1 MIASSTVTPDAIP
14 DDTDDTNAVGASRAG
29 VLHRIEEAV
38 SACALLAIVVLPLAE
53 IAGRRLLGHGVPGSI
68 DYVRHLTLWLTL
80 LGAMAAAR
88 DGRHLCMTTTAW
100 IPPRCRRAAELV
112 AVTVACT
119 ICAALAWTS
128 LQLVVAERQSAMSL
142 AGGVPIY
149 VAQAILPFG
158 FAVIGWRLATRLAP
172 VACAASLAVTV
183 MAVVGL
189 GMAPLDLVARW
200 RMPLLVG
207 LGVSMLLGTP
217 IFAVLAGTG
226 LVLFLTAGGPLA
238 AVPTEIYDIVSSPLL
253 PTIPLFTLAGALLA
267 RGSTPERLVA
277 VFQEA
282 AGWLPGGAAVAT
294 VLVCAFFTSFTGASA
309 VTILA
314 LGGLLYPV
322 LLQNGFTP
330 AFAVGLLTAAGS
342 IGLLFPPS
350 LPVILYGVAAHTP
363 IDQMFLAGLLPGVVM
378 VALVCLYC
386 MRVGWRAG
394 ARWRRMHPRA
404 ALHAIWNAR
413 SEIVLPVVILV
424 SVFGGFATLV
434 EAAALT
440 ALYAFLMKCVV
451 QRELSL
457 TRDAVQVLSESAV
470 LVGGSLIVLGASLG
484 LTSYL
489 IDVDAPA
496 QVTQWVQQGIGS
508 RASFLLALNVFL
520 LILGCPMDILS
531 ATVVVV
537 PLLLPVAAAYG
548 VHPLHLGVIFLTNLE
563 LGGLTPPVGM
573 NLFLSSYRFNQS
585 MMQVTRAVL
594 PFLAVQFIGVL
605 LVTYWPAISV
615 GVVEWLGR

>member
-1 MIASSTVTPDAIP
+1 MIASEIATPDAIP
-14 DDTDDTNAVGASRAG
+14 DVRTAVAAPRAG
-29 VLHRIEEAV
+29 ALHRIEEAV

-100 IPPRCRRAAELV
+100 IPSRWRHAAELA
-112 AVTVACT
+112 AVSVACT
-119 ICAALAWTS
+119 ICGALAWTS
-128 LQLVVAERQSAMSL
+128 LQLVLAERQSAMSL

-149 VAQAILPFG
+149 VAQSILPFG
-158 FAVIGWRLATRLAP
+158 FAVIGWRLAARLTGI
-172 VACAASLAVTV
+172 ACAAAILISLASVI
-183 MAVVGL
+183 AL
-189 GMAPLDLVARW
+189 GMAPLEVIASW
-200 RMPLLVG
+200 RATLLVG
-207 LGVSMLLGTP
+207 LGVAMLLGTP
-217 IFAVLAGTG
+217 IFGVLAGTG

-322 LLQNGFTP
+322 LIQNGFTP
-330 AFAVGLLTAAGS
+330 RFAVGLLTAAGS

-363 IDQMFLAGLLPGVVM
+363 IDQMFLAGMLPGLLM
-378 VALVCLYC
+378 VGLVCLYC
-386 MRVGWRAG
+386 IRVGWRAG
-394 ARWRRMHPRA
+394 GRWRRVHPQAAVRA
-404 ALHAIWNAR
+404 LWAAR
-413 SEIVLPVVILV
+413 AEIVLPVVILV

-434 EAAALT
+434 EASALT

-451 QRELSL
+451 QREVSL
-457 TRDAVQVLSESAV
+457 TRDAVHLFAESSV

-489 IDVDAPA
+489 IDVEAPA
-496 QVTQWVQQGIGS
+496 QVTQWVQQGIAS
-508 RASFLLALNVFL
+508 RVSFLLALNVFL

-615 GVVEWLGR
+615 GVVQWLGR

>member
-1 MIASSTVTPDAIP
+1 MIATASGLMMGARETATPGSAM
-14 DDTDDTNAVGASRAG
+14 GLWR
-29 VLHRIEEAV
+29 RIEELVA
-38 SACALLAIVVLPLAE
+38 SFALMTMVVLPLAE

-100 IPPRCRRAAELV
+100 IPETWRRAADLI

-119 ICAALAWTS
+119 ICGALAWTS
-128 LQLVVAERQSAMSL
+128 LQLVLAERASAMSL

-149 VAQAILPFG
+149 LAQAILPFG
-158 FAVIGWRLATRLAP
+158 FALIGWRLAARLNRAG
-172 VACAASLAVTV
+172 CATAVVISLAAIV
-183 MAVVGL
+183 AL
-189 GMAPLDLVARW
+189 GVAPLEQVANW
-200 RMPLLVG
+200 RAGLLAG
-207 LGVSMLLGTP
+207 LGVSMILGTP
-217 IFAVLAGTG
+217 VFAVLAGTG

-253 PTIPLFTLAGALLA
+253 PTIPLFTLAGTLLA
-267 RGSTPERLVA
+267 RGSTPKRIVA
-277 VFQEA
+277 VFQETI
-282 AGWLPGGAAVAT
+282 GWLPGGPAVAA

-322 LLQNGFTP
+322 LLENGFTP
-330 AFAVGLLTAAGS
+330 TFAVGLLTAAGS

-350 LPVILYGVAAHTP
+350 LPVILYGVAARTP
-363 IDQMFLAGLLPGVVM
+363 IDQMFLAGMLPGSTMVV
-378 VALVCLYC
+378 LVCLYC
-386 MRVGWRAG
+386 MHVGWRAG
-394 ARWRRMHPRA
+394 GRWRRIRPRSA
-404 ALHAIWNAR
+404 MQAMWTAR
-413 SEIVLPVVILV
+413 AEMILPVVILL

-434 EAAALT
+434 EASALT
-440 ALYAFLMKCVV
+440 AFYAVLIKCVV
-451 QRELSL
+451 QREVSL
-457 TRDAVQVLSESAV
+457 TRDTGQLVAESSV

-489 IDVDAPA
+489 IDIDAPA
-496 QVTQWVQQGIGS
+496 QVTQWVQAGIGS
-508 RASFLLALNVFL
+508 RATFLLAPNVFL

-531 ATVVVV
+531 ATVVVA
-537 PLLLPVAAAYG
+537 PLLLPVAASYG

-573 NLFLSSYRFNQS
+573 NLFLSSYRFNYS

-594 PFLAVQFIGVL
+594 PFLAVQLIGVL

-615 GVVEWLGR
+615 GVVQWLGR

>member
-1 MIASSTVTPDAIP
+1 LVSVAAVVSLGLASSD
-14 DDTDDTNAVGASRAG
+14 
-29 VLHRIEEAV
+29 
-38 SACALLAIVVLPLAE
+38 
-53 IAGRRLLGHGVPGSI
+53 
-68 DYVRHLTLWLTL
+68 
-80 LGAMAAAR
+80 
-88 DGRHLCMTTTAW
+88 
-100 IPPRCRRAAELV
+100 
-112 AVTVACT
+112 
-119 ICAALAWTS
+119 
-128 LQLVVAERQSAMSL
+128 VVAHWR
-142 AGGVPIY
+142 VP
-149 VAQAILPFG
+149 LL
-158 FAVIGWRLATRLAP
+158 IG
-172 VACAASLAVTV
+172 
-183 MAVVGL
+183 VGL
-189 GMAPLDLVARW
+189 
-200 RMPLLVG
+200 
-207 LGVSMLLGTP
+207 SMLLGTP

-226 LVLFLTAGGPLA
+226 LILFLTAGGPLA

-253 PTIPLFTLAGALLA
+253 PTIPLFTLAGTLLA
-267 RGSTPERLVA
+267 RGSTPERLVS

-282 AGWLPGGAAVAT
+282 TGWLPGGAAVAT

-322 LLQNGFTP
+322 LIQNGFTP
-330 AFAVGLLTAAGS
+330 SFALGLLTAAGS

-350 LPVILYGVAAHTP
+350 LPVILYGVAAHTSV
-363 IDQMFLAGLLPGVVM
+363 DQMFLAGMLPGVMM

-386 MRVGWRAG
+386 MREGWRG
-394 ARWRRMHPRA
+394 GGRWRRMRPRA
-404 ALHAIWNAR
+404 ALRAIWNAR
-413 SEIVLPVVILV
+413 AEMILPVVILV

-434 EAAALT
+434 EASALT

-451 QRELSL
+451 QREVSL
-457 TRDAVQVLSESAV
+457 THDAVHVLNESAV
-470 LVGGSLIVLGASLG
+470 LVGGSLVVLGASLG

-496 QVTQWVQQGIGS
+496 HVTQWVQQGIGS

-537 PLLLPVAAAYG
+537 PLLLPVAAAYQ

-585 MMQVTRAVL
+585 MLQVTRAVL
-594 PFLAVQFIGVL
+594 PFLAVQIIGVL
-605 LVTYWPAISV
+605 MVTYWPAISV
-615 GVVEWLGR
+615 GVVQWLGR

>member
-1 MIASSTVTPDAIP
+1 
-14 DDTDDTNAVGASRAG
+14 
-29 VLHRIEEAV
+29 
-38 SACALLAIVVLPLAE
+38 
-53 IAGRRLLGHGVPGSI
+53 
-68 DYVRHLTLWLTL
+68 
-80 LGAMAAAR
+80 MAAAR

-100 IPPRCRRAAELV
+100 IPSRWRGVTELAAV
-112 AVTVACT
+112 SIACT
-119 ICAALAWTS
+119 ICGALAWTS
-128 LQLVVAERQSAMSL
+128 LQLVLAERQSAMSL

-158 FAVIGWRLATRLAP
+158 FAVIGWRLAARLP
-172 VACAASLAVTV
+172 TAARIAALGLSVG
-183 MAVVGL
+183 AVVAFGL
-189 GMAPLDLVARW
+189 ASPELVSHW
-200 RMPLLVG
+200 RTPLLAT
-207 LGVSMLLGTP
+207 LAVSMLLGTP

-226 LVLFLTAGGPLA
+226 LVLFLTGGGPLA
-238 AVPTEIYDIVSSPLL
+238 AVPTEIYDIVSSPML

-267 RGSTPERLVA
+267 RGSTPARLVS

-282 AGWLPGGAAVAT
+282 AGWLPGGAAIAT

-322 LLQNGFTP
+322 LIQNGFTP
-330 AFAVGLLTAAGS
+330 TFAVGLLTASGS

-363 IDQMFLAGLLPGVVM
+363 IDQMFLAGMLPGVLM
-378 VALVCLYC
+378 VVLVCLYC
-386 MRVGWRAG
+386 VRAGWRAG
-394 ARWRRMHPRA
+394 ARWGRMHPRLVLR
-404 ALHAIWNAR
+404 ALWNAR
-413 SEIVLPVVILV
+413 AELLLPVIILV

-434 EAAALT
+434 EASALT
-440 ALYAFLMKCVV
+440 ALYALLLKCVIR
-451 QRELSL
+451 REIAS
-457 TRDAVQVLSESAV
+457 THDALDVLNESSV

-489 IDVDAPA
+489 IDANAPA
-496 QVTQWVQQGIGS
+496 HVTQWVQQGIGS

-537 PLLLPVAAAYG
+537 PLLLPIAAAYD

-573 NLFLSSYRFNQS
+573 NLFLSSYRFDQS

-594 PFLAVQFIGVL
+594 PFLAVQLTGVL

-615 GVVEWLGR
+615 GVVQWLGR

>member
-1 MIASSTVTPDAIP
+1 MIAATPDLV
-14 DDTDDTNAVGASRAG
+14 VGASEKAAPKLATGLER
-29 VLHRIEEAV
+29 RIEDLV
-38 SACALLAIVVLPLAE
+38 SSCVLMAIVVLPLAE

-80 LGAMAAAR
+80 IGAMAAAR

-100 IPPRCRRAAELV
+100 IPERWRRAADLI

-119 ICAALAWTS
+119 ICGALAWTS
-128 LQLVVAERQSAMSL
+128 LQLVLAERASAMTL
-142 AGGVPIY
+142 AGGVPIHL
-149 VAQAILPFG
+149 AQAILPFG
-158 FAVIGWRLATRLAP
+158 FAVIGWRLAARLNGAG
-172 VACAASLAVTV
+172 CAAAVVISLAAIV
-183 MAVVGL
+183 AL
-189 GMAPLDLVARW
+189 GVAPLDEVANW
-200 RMPLLVG
+200 RAALLAG
-207 LGVSMLLGTP
+207 LGVSMVLGTP

-238 AVPTEIYDIVSSPLL
+238 AVPTQIYDIVSSPLL
-253 PTIPLFTLAGALLA
+253 PTIPLFTLAGTLLA
-267 RGSTPERLVA
+267 RGSTPQRLVA

-282 AGWLPGGAAVAT
+282 IGWLPGGPAVAT

-330 AFAVGLLTAAGS
+330 SFAVGLLTAAGS

-350 LPVILYGVAAHTP
+350 LPVILYGVAARTP
-363 IDQMFLAGLLPGVVM
+363 IDQMFLAGMLPGMMMVV
-378 VALVCLYC
+378 LVCLYC

-394 ARWRRMHPRA
+394 GRWRRMRPRA
-404 ALHAIWNAR
+404 AMQAMWNAR
-413 SEIVLPVVILV
+413 AEMILPVVILV

-440 ALYAFLMKCVV
+440 AFYAVLMKCVV
-451 QRELSL
+451 QREVSL
-457 TRDAVQVLSESAV
+457 TRDAGHVLGESSL

-489 IDVDAPA
+489 IDIDAPA
-496 QVTQWVQQGIGS
+496 HVTQWVQGGIAS
-508 RASFLLALNVFL
+508 RATFLLALNVFL

-537 PLLLPVAAAYG
+537 PLLVPVAAAYG

-563 LGGLTPPVGM
+563 LGGSTPPVGM

-594 PFLAVQFIGVL
+594 PFLAVQLIGVL
-605 LVTYWPAISV
+605 LVTYWSAISV
-615 GVVEWLGR
+615 GVVQWLGR

>member
-1 MIASSTVTPDAIP
+1 MIASGTLTEDAMPPVSEAVATPRGSGP
-14 DDTDDTNAVGASRAG
+14 
-29 VLHRIEEAV
+29 LHRIEEAV
-38 SACALLAIVVLPLAE
+38 SACALLAMVVLPLAE
-53 IAGRRLLGHGVPGSI
+53 IAGRRLLGHGIPGSI

-88 DGRHLCMTTTAW
+88 DGRHLCMTTTVW
-100 IPPRCRRAAELV
+100 IPSRGRRAAEFA
-112 AVTVACT
+112 AVSVACT

-128 LQLVVAERQSAMSL
+128 LQLVLAERQSAISL
-142 AGGVPIY
+142 AGGVPIS

-158 FAVIGWRLATRLAP
+158 FSVIGWRLAARLSATSCIAALTISVAAVVSLGLAP
-172 VACAASLAVTV
+172 SDVVAHW
-183 MAVVGL
+183 
-189 GMAPLDLVARW
+189 RW
-200 RMPLLVG
+200 PLLLG

-226 LVLFLTAGGPLA
+226 LILFLTAGGPLA

-267 RGSTPERLVA
+267 RGSTPERLVS
-277 VFQEA
+277 VFQEL
-282 AGWLPGGAAVAT
+282 AGWLPGDAAVAT

-322 LLQNGFTP
+322 LIQNGFTP

-363 IDQMFLAGLLPGVVM
+363 IDRMFLAGMLPGVVM
-378 VALVCLYC
+378 VVLVCLYC
-386 MRVGWRAG
+386 MRAGWRAG
-394 ARWRRMHPRA
+394 GRWRRMHPRA
-404 ALHAIWNAR
+404 ALRALWKAR
-413 SEIVLPVVILV
+413 GEIILPVVILV

-434 EAAALT
+434 EASALT

-451 QRELSL
+451 QREVSL
-457 TRDAVQVLSESAV
+457 RHDAVHVLSESAV
-470 LVGGSLIVLGASLG
+470 LVGGSLVVLGASLG

-496 QVTQWVQQGIGS
+496 HVTQWVQQGIGS
-508 RASFLLALNVFL
+508 RAAFLLALNVFL

-594 PFLAVQFIGVL
+594 PFLAVQLVGVL
-605 LVTYWPAISV
+605 MVTYWPAISL
-615 GVVEWLGR
+615 GVVQWLGR

>member
-1 MIASSTVTPDAIP
+1 MIAATPDLVA
-14 DDTDDTNAVGASRAG
+14 GASDAHMPAPAMGLVR
-29 VLHRIEEAV
+29 RIEDFV
-38 SACALLAIVVLPLAE
+38 SSCALMAIVVLPLAE

-80 LGAMAAAR
+80 FGAMAAAR

-100 IPPRCRRAAELV
+100 IPERARRAADV
-112 AVTVACT
+112 TATTVACT
-119 ICAALAWTS
+119 ICGALAWTS
-128 LQLVVAERQSAMSL
+128 LQLVLAERTSAVSL
-142 AGGVPIY
+142 AGGVPISL
-149 VAQAILPFG
+149 AQAILPFG
-158 FAVIGWRLATRLAP
+158 FAVIGWRLAARLDG
-172 VACAASLAVTV
+172 AASAAAAVISLGAIVALGVAPLEVVAGWRAPLLAV
-183 MAVVGL
+183 
-189 GMAPLDLVARW
+189 
-200 RMPLLVG
+200 
-207 LGVSMLLGTP
+207 LGVSMILGTP

-226 LVLFLTAGGPLA
+226 LVLFLTTGGPLA
-238 AVPTEIYDIVSSPLL
+238 AVPTEIFDIVSSPLL

-277 VFQEA
+277 VFHEA
-282 AGWLPGGAAVAT
+282 IGWLPGGAAVAT

-330 AFAVGLLTAAGS
+330 TFAVGLLTASGS

-350 LPVILYGVAAHTP
+350 LPVILYGVAARTP
-363 IDQMFLAGLLPGVVM
+363 IDQMFLAGMVPGAVM
-378 VALVCLYC
+378 VVLVCAYC

-394 ARWRRMHPRA
+394 GRFRPMRPAAAVHALWAARAEM
-404 ALHAIWNAR
+404 I
-413 SEIVLPVVILV
+413 LPVVILV

-440 ALYAFLMKCVV
+440 AFYAVLMKCVV
-451 QRELSL
+451 QREVSL
-457 TRDAVQVLSESAV
+457 TREAAHVFGESSL

-489 IDVDAPA
+489 IDIDAPA
-496 QVTQWVQQGIGS
+496 QVTRWVQGS
-508 RASFLLALNVFL
+508 ITSRPMFLLSLNVFL

-573 NLFLSSYRFNQS
+573 NLFLSSYRFNWS

-594 PFLAVQFIGVL
+594 PFLAVQLIGVL
-605 LVTYWPAISV
+605 LVTYWPALSV
-615 GVVEWLGR
+615 GVVHWLGR

>member
-1 MIASSTVTPDAIP
+1 MIASDIATPDAIP
-14 DDTDDTNAVGASRAG
+14 DVRNAFAASRAG
-29 VLHRIEEAV
+29 VLRRIEEAV
-38 SACALLAIVVLPLAE
+38 SACALLAIVLLPLAE

-80 LGAMAAAR
+80 FGAMAAAR

-100 IPPRCRRAAELV
+100 IPSRWRDAAELV

-119 ICAALAWTS
+119 ICSALAWTS
-128 LQLVVAERQSAMSL
+128 LQLVIAERQSAMSL

-149 VAQAILPFG
+149 LAQSILPFG
-158 FAVIGWRLATRLAP
+158 FAVIGWRLAARLTAI
-172 VACAASLAVTV
+172 ACAAAILTSLATV
-183 MAVVGL
+183 VAL
-189 GMAPLDLVARW
+189 GMAPLEVIASW
-200 RMPLLVG
+200 RGTMLAG
-207 LGVSMLLGTP
+207 LGVAMLLGTP

-226 LVLFLTAGGPLA
+226 LVLFLTSGGPLA

-253 PTIPLFTLAGALLA
+253 PTIPLFTLAGTLLA
-267 RGSTPERLVA
+267 RGSTPARLVA
-277 VFQEA
+277 VFQEG

-322 LLQNGFTP
+322 LIQNGFTP
-330 AFAVGLLTAAGS
+330 RFALGLLTASGS

-363 IDQMFLAGLLPGVVM
+363 IDQMFLAGMLPGLLMVV
-378 VALVCLYC
+378 LVCLYC
-386 MRVGWRAG
+386 VRVGWRAG
-394 ARWRRMHPRA
+394 GRWRRIQPRA
-404 ALHAIWNAR
+404 AVRAVWAAR
-413 SEIVLPVVILV
+413 AEIVLPVVILV

-451 QRELSL
+451 QREVSL
-457 TRDAVQVLSESAV
+457 TRDAVHVFAESSV

-489 IDVDAPA
+489 IDIDAPA
-496 QVTQWVQQGIGS
+496 RVTELVQGGIGS
-508 RASFLLALNVFL
+508 RAAFLLALNVFL

-537 PLLLPVAAAYG
+537 PLLLPVASAYG

-594 PFLAVQFIGVL
+594 PFLAVQLVGVL

-615 GVVEWLGR
+615 GVVQWLGR

>member
-1 MIASSTVTPDAIP
+1 VIASGTLTEDAMPPVSEAVATPRGSGP
-14 DDTDDTNAVGASRAG
+14 
-29 VLHRIEEAV
+29 LHRIEEAV
-38 SACALLAIVVLPLAE
+38 SACALLAMVVLPLAE
-53 IAGRRLLGHGVPGSI
+53 IAGRRLLGHGIPGSI

-88 DGRHLCMTTTAW
+88 DGRHLCMTTTVW
-100 IPPRCRRAAELV
+100 IPSRGRRAAEFA
-112 AVTVACT
+112 AVSVACT

-128 LQLVVAERQSAMSL
+128 LQLVLAERQSAISL
-142 AGGVPIY
+142 AGGVPIS

-158 FAVIGWRLATRLAP
+158 FSVIGWRLAARLSATSCIAALTISVAAVVSLGLAP
-172 VACAASLAVTV
+172 SDVVAHW
-183 MAVVGL
+183 
-189 GMAPLDLVARW
+189 RW
-200 RMPLLVG
+200 PLLLG

-226 LVLFLTAGGPLA
+226 LILFLTAGGPLA

-267 RGSTPERLVA
+267 RGSTPERLVS
-277 VFQEA
+277 VFQEL

-322 LLQNGFTP
+322 LIQNGFTP

-363 IDQMFLAGLLPGVVM
+363 IDRMFLAGMLPGVVM
-378 VALVCLYC
+378 VVLVCLYC
-386 MRVGWRAG
+386 MRAGWRAG
-394 ARWRRMHPRA
+394 GRWRRMHPRA
-404 ALHAIWNAR
+404 ALRALWKAR
-413 SEIVLPVVILV
+413 GEIILPVVILV

-434 EAAALT
+434 EASALT

-451 QRELSL
+451 QREVSL
-457 TRDAVQVLSESAV
+457 RHDAVHVLSESAV
-470 LVGGSLIVLGASLG
+470 LVGGSLVVLGASLG

-496 QVTQWVQQGIGS
+496 HVTQWVQQGIGS
-508 RASFLLALNVFL
+508 RAAFLLALNVFL

-594 PFLAVQFIGVL
+594 PFLAVQLVGVL
-605 LVTYWPAISV
+605 MVTYWPAISL
-615 GVVEWLGR
+615 GVVQWLGR

>member
-1 MIASSTVTPDAIP
+1 MIAATPDLV
-14 DDTDDTNAVGASRAG
+14 TGAHDASPARQVAG
-29 VLHRIEEAV
+29 LVRRSEDVL
-38 SACALLAIVVLPLAE
+38 SAGALLAIVVLPLAE

-68 DYVRHLTLWLTL
+68 DYVRHLTLWLTFF
-80 LGAMAAAR
+80 GAMAAAR

-100 IPPRCRRAAELV
+100 IPERARRGADVIAT
-112 AVTVACT
+112 AVGCT
-119 ICAALAWTS
+119 ICGALAWTS
-128 LQLVVAERQSAMSL
+128 LQLVMAERASAVSL
-142 AGGVPIY
+142 AGGIPISM
-149 VAQAILPFG
+149 AQAILPFG
-158 FAVIGWRLATRLAP
+158 FAVIGWRLAARLRGAAFP
-172 VACAASLAVTV
+172 AVLIISVAAIVT
-183 MAVVGL
+183 L
-189 GMAPLDLVARW
+189 GVAPLGEVARW
-200 RMPLLVG
+200 RPALLAV
-207 LGVSMLLGTP
+207 LGIAMALGTP

-226 LVLFLTAGGPLA
+226 LVMFLTAGGPLA
-238 AVPTEIYDIVSSPLL
+238 AVPTEIFDIVSSPLL

-282 AGWLPGGAAVAT
+282 IGWLPGGAAVAT

-330 AFAVGLLTAAGS
+330 RFAVGLLTASGS

-350 LPVILYGVAAHTP
+350 LPVILYGVAARTP
-363 IDQMFLAGLLPGVVM
+363 IDQMFLAGMLPGILM
-378 VALVCLYC
+378 VILVCAYC

-394 ARWRRMHPRA
+394 GRFRPMRPGAAVRALWAARAEM
-404 ALHAIWNAR
+404 L
-413 SEIVLPVVILV
+413 LPIVILV

-440 ALYAFLMKCVV
+440 AFYAILMKCVV
-451 QRELSL
+451 QREVSL
-457 TRDAVQVLSESAV
+457 TRDAVRVFGESSL

-489 IDVDAPA
+489 IDIEAPA
-496 QVTQWVQQGIGS
+496 QVTRWVQGGITS
-508 RASFLLALNVFL
+508 RPMFLLSLNVFL
-520 LILGCPMDILS
+520 LLLGCPMDILS

-594 PFLAVQFIGVL
+594 PFLAVQLIGVL

-615 GVVEWLGR
+615 GVVEWFSH

>member
-1 MIASSTVTPDAIP
+1 MTGSTTATRATMHSVSAPGAGRGAASAFGRLEDVFC
-14 DDTDDTNAVGASRAG
+14 
-29 VLHRIEEAV
+29 
-38 SACALLAIVVLPLAE
+38 ACALLAIVVLPLVE

-80 LGAMAAAR
+80 LGGMAAAR

-100 IPPRCRRAAELV
+100 IPSRWRGPTELAAV
-112 AVTVACT
+112 SIACT
-119 ICAALAWTS
+119 ICGALAWTS
-128 LQLVVAERQSAMSL
+128 LQLVLAERQSAMSL

-158 FAVIGWRLATRLAP
+158 FAVIGWRLAARLPTA
-172 VACAASLAVTV
+172 ACIAALGLSAG
-183 MAVVGL
+183 AVVAFGL
-189 GMAPLDLVARW
+189 ASPELVSHW
-200 RMPLLVG
+200 RTPLLAT
-207 LGVSMLLGTP
+207 LAVSMLLGTP

-226 LVLFLTAGGPLA
+226 LGLFLTGGGPLA
-238 AVPTEIYDIVSSPLL
+238 AVPTEIYDIVSSPML

-267 RGSTPERLVA
+267 RGSTPARLVS

-282 AGWLPGGAAVAT
+282 AGWLPGGAAIAT

-322 LLQNGFTP
+322 LIQNGFTP
-330 AFAVGLLTAAGS
+330 TFAVGLLTASGS

-363 IDQMFLAGLLPGVVM
+363 IDQMFLAGMLPGVLM
-378 VALVCLYC
+378 VVLVCLYC
-386 MRVGWRAG
+386 VRAGWRAG
-394 ARWRRMHPRA
+394 ARWGRMHPRLVLR
-404 ALHAIWNAR
+404 ALWNAR
-413 SEIVLPVVILV
+413 AELLLPVIILV

-434 EAAALT
+434 EASALT
-440 ALYAFLMKCVV
+440 ALYALLLKCVIR
-451 QRELSL
+451 REIAS
-457 TRDAVQVLSESAV
+457 THDALDVLNESSV

-489 IDVDAPA
+489 IDANAPA
-496 QVTQWVQQGIGS
+496 HVTQWVQQGIGS

-537 PLLLPVAAAYG
+537 PLLLPIAAAYD

-573 NLFLSSYRFNQS
+573 NLFLSSYRFDQS

-594 PFLAVQFIGVL
+594 PFLAVQLMGVL

-615 GVVEWLGR
+615 GVVQWLGR